1 MTGPIPSR
9 QEAAGNL
16 ASEFQA
22 MTFGNTLLGGIIDIA
37 IDAASGAM
45 HQYSDSVTIEQ
56 RRASA
61 KIAGRD

>member
-1 MTGPIPSR
+1 
-9 QEAAGNL
+9 
-16 ASEFQA
+16 

-45 HQYSDSVTIEQ
+45 YQYSDSVTIEQ